1 MENTIVIAG
10 IVTSIHPI
18 TAEQLSNMEELS
30 ANLGLA
36 SVLTFAQNINRTI
49 DINVRFVCQDE
60 TIHTD
65 WFKDFCHKI
74 STVFYLGRKYNL
86 GLTGP
91 IEVAD
96 TFYDHLGAELFVEN
110 GITTLQHGRME
121 HDVFQLAGYCRV
133 IDPLPRIELA

>member
-10 IVTSIHPI
+10 IVTSIHPV
-18 TAEQLSNMEELS
+18 TTEQLSNMEELS

-36 SVLTFAQNINRTI
+36 SVLTFAENMNRTI

-74 STVFYLGRKYNL
+74 STVFYLGRKYDL
-86 GLTGP
+86 GIEGP
-91 IEVAD
+91 IEVSD
-96 TFYDHLGAELFVEN
+96 LFYEHLGGEIYVEN
-110 GITTLQHGRME
+110 GVTTFQNGRME
-121 HDVFQLAGYCRV
+121 HDVFQLAGYCKI
-133 IDPLPRIELA
+133 IDPLPHPSLA